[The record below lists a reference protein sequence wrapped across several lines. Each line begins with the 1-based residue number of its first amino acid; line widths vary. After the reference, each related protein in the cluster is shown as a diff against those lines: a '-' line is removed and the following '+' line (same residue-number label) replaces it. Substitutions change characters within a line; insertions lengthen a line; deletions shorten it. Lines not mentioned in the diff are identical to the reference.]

1 MATCV
6 SIEAEFP
13 EGGGL
18 DLAQWPFCHVLL
30 LVTESEVQPR
40 RKEVGKQP
48 PHLRGQSGGES
59 VAVSNGP
66 DPVSPAHP
74 RPWQPW
80 GTSPNTDL
88 TVTLLPGKLSSFF
101 IIQVNKFKRF
111 MWW

>member
-1 MATCV
+1 MALLPCSALGHRVRGSAQTQ
-6 SIEAEFP
+6 
-13 EGGGL
+13 GGGET
-18 DLAQWPFCHVLL
+18 AP
-30 LVTESEVQPR
+30 T
-40 RKEVGKQP
+40 P
-48 PHLRGQSGGES
+48 PWAKRGES
-59 VAVSNGP
+59 VTVSNGP